1 MIEINFTLK
10 QDESSWKIV
19 FEREGRGIL
28 TWSREPIAWSAFW
41 QTLISSRI
49 LNAAS

>member
-1 MIEINFTLK
+1 MIEIDFQVKPDGN
-10 QDESSWKIV
+10 SWKIV